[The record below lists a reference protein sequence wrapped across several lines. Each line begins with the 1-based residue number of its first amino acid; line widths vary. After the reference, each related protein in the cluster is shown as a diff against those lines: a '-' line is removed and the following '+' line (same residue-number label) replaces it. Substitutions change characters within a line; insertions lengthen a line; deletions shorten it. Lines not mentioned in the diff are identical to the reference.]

1 MAYCTV
7 TDISSRFKSLLIS
20 SDTAVTTTEVE
31 GFIDQYSALIDG
43 RIGKRYVTPVDPS
56 DSPISTAI
64 LQLICIWFV
73 VAEVEPIVGQAPVKD
88 SKGESR
94 QKTFHEMAEDALA
107 KIESGQTM
115 LPDAEAVSSNT
126 LSSYNVTNSVE
137 AVFQKCR
144 RQW

>member
-20 SDTAVTTTEVE
+20 SDTAVTTTEV
-31 GFIDQYSALIDG
+31 DG